1 MIAKA
6 GQPFFWQLF
15 EYVAGHRLDSLSCG
29 DGLAVLQGGLD
40 SPVALCGCRQKVATF
55 RWRNSL
61 KLICQSPAPCGFFWC
76 RNLHWAQ

>member
-1 MIAKA
+1 MKMIAKA

-40 SPVALCGCRQKVATF
+40 SPVGK
-55 RWRNSL
+55 
-61 KLICQSPAPCGFFWC
+61 KLQFSGGAIASS
-76 RNLHWAQ
+76 